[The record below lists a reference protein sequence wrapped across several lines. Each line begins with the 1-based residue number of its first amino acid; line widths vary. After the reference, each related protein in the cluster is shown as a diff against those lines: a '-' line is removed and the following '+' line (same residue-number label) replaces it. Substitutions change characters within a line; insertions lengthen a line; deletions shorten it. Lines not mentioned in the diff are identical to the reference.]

1 MGDRLAHHE
10 CADQVLDGS
19 SLAAVGPEVEG
30 VQTSVEGGWFK
41 KSAKSFYLSAR
52 SWLRT
57 VMLA

>member
-30 VQTSVEGGWFK
+30 VQTSVEGGSFK
-41 KSAKSFYLSAR
+41 KSKSFYLSAR